1 MINEYI
7 IKLMENLPENI
18 TKRKKPMKLDLIL
31 GGGAF
36 NGSYIL
42 GALYFLK
49 ELERKK
55 VIVIKRISTCS
66 VSSILA
72 LLYLTDNLDK
82 ANELYFDIIQDFKN
96 KGNLSKLFQV
106 KGLFEKYITNDVCSK
121 ELNKK
126 LYICYNN
133 VVTHKKHVTNK
144 YNNIDELFD
153 IITRSCFVPFIIDFN
168 PCYKDKYIDGI
179 IPYFFKS
186 NKNKNRCIYLD
197 VYTLDKLSYA
207 INIRNEKNNYHRLF
221 EGLLD
226 IHKFFIK
233 QCNTTMCSDLDNWT
247 VYNYAM
253 YYIYIIVEKIT
264 LYFIGFISVVK
275 SSLLPN
281 HYDNLKPIIEKVIKF
296 FLTTFCF

>member
-7 IKLMENLPENI
+7 HKLMENLPENI
-18 TKRKKPMKLDLIL
+18 TKREKPMKIDLIL

-49 ELERKK
+49 ELERKNY
-55 VIVIKRISTCS
+55 IVIRRISTCS
-66 VSSILA
+66 ISSILA

-82 ANELYFDIIQDFKN
+82 ANELYFDIIQDFKK
-96 KGNLSKLFQV
+96 KGNLSKLFDV
-106 KGLFEKYITNDVCSK
+106 KDLFKKYITNDVCAH
-121 ELNKK
+121 LNKK
-126 LYICYNN
+126 MYICYNN
-133 VVTHKKHVTNK
+133 VTTHKKHVVNK
-144 YNNIDELFD
+144 YNDIDELFD
-153 IITRSCFVPFIIDFN
+153 IITRSCFVPFIIDFQ
-168 PCYKDKYIDGI
+168 PCYQDKYIDGI
-179 IPYFFKS
+179 IPYFFKT
-186 NKNKNRCIYLD
+186 NKNKNKRIYLD
-197 VYTLDKLSYA
+197 VYTLDKLAYA
-207 INIRNEKNNYHRLF
+207 INVRNEQNNYHRLF

-247 VYNYAM
+247 VYNYGM

-264 LYFIGFISVVK
+264 LYFIGFISAMK
-275 SSLLPN
+275 SSLLSN

-296 FLTTFCF
+296 LLTTLCF